1 MGVDGCGFFYSLSM
15 DDGQGRKPRVGEDVI
30 RRDTRGSGD
39 SFEDKNV
46 LFFFLMIDPDWVL
59 VSRLYDRF

>member
-46 LFFFLMIDPDWVL
+46 LFFF
-59 VSRLYDRF
+59 FQ

>member
-15 DDGQGRKPRVGEDVI
+15 DDGQGRKPKVGEDVI

-39 SFEDKNV
+39 SFED
-46 LFFFLMIDPDWVL
+46 FFFNKKIKHVL
-59 VSRLYDRF
+59 IGY